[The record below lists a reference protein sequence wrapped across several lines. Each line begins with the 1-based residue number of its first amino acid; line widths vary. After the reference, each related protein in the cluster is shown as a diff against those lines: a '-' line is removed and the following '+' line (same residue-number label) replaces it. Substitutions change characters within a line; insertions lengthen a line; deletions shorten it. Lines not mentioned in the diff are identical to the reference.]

1 MVVFQPASLHSAA
14 RSEYLVFFRSKAA
27 SIPSSHGTVSSMRS
41 AVFSLVDHTTMS
53 GRRDVVVISL
63 GNWSCLPRST
73 RMLHSWSEQK
83 SFGVCFGL
91 VLLLPPPSL
100 TKLLWCS
107 TVSPGGDKLQ
117 HRCCYEPVC
126 MCVCVCVCVCAPPVC
141 AFACTGDAWAS
152 TMEYVCLYVCACV
165 CVCPCLYACLCVI

>member
-14 RSEYLVFFRSKAA
+14 SSEYLVFFR

-41 AVFSLVDHTTMS
+41 AVFTLVDHTTMS

-100 TKLLWCS
+100 TKLMWCS
-107 TVSPGGDKLQ
+107 VGGRHPLLSRL
-117 HRCCYEPVC
+117 HPSS
-126 MCVCVCVCVCAPPVC
+126 
-141 AFACTGDAWAS
+141 TSAS
-152 TMEYVCLYVCACV
+152 FVRTWSWRNL
-165 CVCPCLYACLCVI
+165 